1 MIFCGIIPLAAFIT
15 FALMSAP
22 TDVHSVD
29 AATSITFSTATTRP
43 AAVAEAAA
51 FVAASGHARKILH
64 SNSAHVH
71 EHTDGGA
78 DDMSAH
84 QAASMYTVGLA
95 LLFSGGTFL
104 YVATCH
110 IMPEVMA
117 DIVEQAHDSASAG
130 DAHSSHV
137 HSTHAHGRA
146 ISAADLPWRYVGALM
161 VGVCLPILLSSAS
174 HAH

>member
-1 MIFCGIIPLAAFIT
+1 MLQLRAMA
-15 FALMSAP
+15 
-22 TDVHSVD
+22 
-29 AATSITFSTATTRP
+29 
-43 AAVAEAAA
+43 
-51 FVAASGHARKILH
+51 
-64 SNSAHVH
+64 H

-84 QAASMYTVGLA
+84 QAASMHTVGLA

-117 DIVEQAHDSASAG
+117 DIVEQARDSASTG
-130 DAHSSHV
+130 DAHSSHA